1 MPIIFTRLFVSFLSF
16 FMKLRLYPLKLYF
29 FSLPITIMTILSL
42 LLNLFS
48 WFWLKSQL
56 PNTSELFL
64 HYNVLFGVDY
74 IGDSWK
80 IFFVP
85 LIGLIILSVNFFM
98 GWLLYKKD
106 KFMAYVLNSVSVL
119 CQIFLFMV
127 SFLLVF
133 LNV

>member
-1 MPIIFTRLFVSFLSF
+1 
-16 FMKLRLYPLKLYF
+16 MKLRLYPLKLYF

>member
-1 MPIIFTRLFVSFLSF
+1 
-16 FMKLRLYPLKLYF
+16 MKLRLYPLKLYF
-29 FSLPITIMTILSL
+29 FSLPIIIMVVSSV

-64 HYNVLFGVDY
+64 HYNVLYGVNY
-74 IGDSWK
+74 IAESWK

-85 LIGLIILSVNFFM
+85 LIGLVILTVNFFI

-106 KFMAYVLNSVSVL
+106 KFMAQILNFVAVL
-119 CQIFLFMV
+119 CQIFIIFTTFV
-127 SFLLVF
+127 LVF
-133 LNV
+133 LNA